1 MFVLSE
7 YIYILFNIF
16 YIRMAISTQ
25 TNPKSGLVEKKLTNS
40 SIIWFEKL

>member
-25 TNPKSGLVEKKLTNS
+25 TNPKSGLVEKKTYQFVNYL
-40 SIIWFEKL
+40 I